1 MNDRRAHTQCL
12 ALQGYSPITVAY
24 YRDKGGAVMR
34 LSLFVF
40 PFLTKRL
47 KTERHRHTFH
57 LLVQIVLATAPVVE
71 VLALVVAVV
80 VTKNVDVGVDVDVVV
95 DARQR
100 SSYA

>member
-1 MNDRRAHTQCL
+1 
-12 ALQGYSPITVAY
+12 
-24 YRDKGGAVMR
+24 MR

-57 LLVQIVLATAPVVE
+57 LLVQLVLATAPVEE
-71 VLALVVAVV
+71 VLAFVVAVV
-80 VTKNVDVGVDVDVVV
+80 VTSGVDVSVDVVV

-100 SSYA
+100 SPYA